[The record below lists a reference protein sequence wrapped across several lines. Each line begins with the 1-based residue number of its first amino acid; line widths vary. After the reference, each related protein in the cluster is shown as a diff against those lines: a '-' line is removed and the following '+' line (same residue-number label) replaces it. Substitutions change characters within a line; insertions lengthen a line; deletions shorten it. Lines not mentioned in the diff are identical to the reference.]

1 MQITQVD
8 ILNSDSDS
16 DSGSDPPEIAAKT
29 STMLATSSSTYSSGT
44 CIFFFMTRFATMLYF
59 LTVLVHEFFFCNVTS
74 LQQCY
79 IFLV

>member
-29 STMLATSSSTYSSGT
+29 STMLATSSTYSSGT
-44 CIFFFMTRFATMLYF
+44 CIFFFMT
-59 LTVLVHEFFFCNVTS
+59 
-74 LQQCY
+74 
-79 IFLV
+79 

>member
-16 DSGSDPPEIAAKT
+16 DSGSDLPEIAAKT

-44 CIFFFMTRFATMLYF
+44 CIFFFHDTI
-59 LTVLVHEFFFCNVTS
+59 CNNA
-74 LQQCY
+74 
-79 IFLV
+79 IFSDSSGT